1 MKPINELTEIKV
13 GDLVTHDWEYG
24 NQVYDNLDGKEVTC
38 PSFRFDVGQIGM
50 IIEFDKNKFPGAK
63 IVTTDGRTGWI
74 NCRFF
79 SLVK

>member
-1 MKPINELTEIKV
+1 MKPITKLTEIKI
-13 GDLVTHDWEYG
+13 GDLVTHDWEGG
-24 NQVYDNLDGKEVTC
+24 NQVYDNFDFDVEKS